1 MPTKEA
7 GGSSQRVNFN
17 ITLAAVQ
24 ILPAAWQAFGAAP
37 AFDGQQPAGN
47 NTMLSSSD
55 TGHSVHGPCSPDEQQ
70 QEAPRKLAVLGLP
83 WDTTEDTLRLHFSQ
97 YGAVEA
103 TDIMKDRLSGKSRG
117 FGFVTFS
124 DAAAAARALQV
135 DHTID
140 GRRCEAK
147 VALPKNLLQGEA
159 APAAARTTRIF
170 VARIPQS
177 VTDTQFRSYFEKYG
191 RLQDAYMP
199 RDHSR
204 QMYRGIG
211 FVTFASPE
219 SVEKVM
225 ACKHWLNGH
234 EVAIDRATPKEDGRN
249 GHGAHGAALSAGS
262 AKLGP
267 NSRRSFDNG
276 AGIVGPGLTP
286 LMTYQQQLNQ
296 LLADPAAMAAS
307 LAGGMRLSEEQQ
319 RDFSNAAAEL
329 ATSHFNAAAAAAA
342 AAAADFNAAAAA
354 AAAEQAAVCSGS
366 PLLPPS
372 TAAMLCGL
380 AGDSCHQSDGSKS
393 PTSLEGA
400 AAANAAAS
408 AAAAM
413 AAMAQG
419 MPLPPLS
426 GLQGLLGGLPPG
438 MNPATLQSL
447 TKAAGLF
454 PGAPMPQFPG
464 LPGLG
469 GPLGGMPGLP
479 GADAFASH
487 LFAGLP
493 GMGKAPSVPPPAV
506 PNGSRKSLD
515 SVLHAGASGRRSS
528 ENPAIQSVRAGPRI
542 FIGKLTK
549 DTSEADVKEYFGRFG
564 FVMDVYMPKAKDNK
578 AEHRGFG
585 FVTFET
591 DAAIK
596 RVVGAGT
603 HKLKGSTIAIDIA
616 MPKLDEEVGLD
627 GFGNAAGAGMQANNA
642 ALAGFGGM
650 GRGGPLGNGQSF
662 DAMAAGMMAAAAA
675 AQQYSARSSLPIM

>member
-1 MPTKEA
+1 
-7 GGSSQRVNFN
+7 
-17 ITLAAVQ
+17 
-24 ILPAAWQAFGAAP
+24 
-37 AFDGQQPAGN
+37 
-47 NTMLSSSD
+47 MLSSSD
-55 TGHSVHGPCSPDEQQ
+55 MEHSVHGPSSPENKQPD
-70 QEAPRKLAVLGLP
+70 APRKLAVLGLP
-83 WDTTEDTLRLHFSQ
+83 WDTTEETLMLHFSQ

-117 FGFVTFS
+117 FGFVTFAS
-124 DAAAAARALQV
+124 PAAAARALQV

-159 APAAARTTRIF
+159 APAATRTTRIF

-249 GHGAHGAALSAGS
+249 GHGAHGPALSAGS

-307 LAGGMRLSEEQQ
+307 LAGGMRFSEEQQ
-319 RDFSNAAAEL
+319 RDFSDAAAEL

-354 AAAEQAAVCSGS
+354 AVAEQAAVCSGPSGS

-380 AGDSCHQSDGSKS
+380 GDSCHPADGSKS
-393 PTSLEGA
+393 PTSLDNA
-400 AAANAAAS
+400 ATANAAAA

-419 MPLPPLS
+419 MPLPNLP

-438 MNPATLQSL
+438 MNPAALQSL

-454 PGAPMPQFPG
+454 PGASMPQFPG
-464 LPGLG
+464 LPGFG
-469 GPLGGMPGLP
+469 GPLGSMSGLA
-479 GADAFASH
+479 GADAFTH
-487 LFAGLP
+487 PLFAGLP
-493 GMGKAPSVPPPAV
+493 GMKAAPVAPPAV
-506 PNGSRKSLD
+506 PNSSRKSLD
-515 SVLHAGASGRRSS
+515 SVLHGGGGSTGRRSS

-627 GFGNAAGAGMQANNA
+627 GFGGGAGAGMPANNA
-642 ALAGFGGM
+642 LAGLGGM
-650 GRGGPLGNGQSF
+650 GRGPLGNGQSF

-675 AQQYSARSSLPIM
+675 AQQYSARSSMPIM